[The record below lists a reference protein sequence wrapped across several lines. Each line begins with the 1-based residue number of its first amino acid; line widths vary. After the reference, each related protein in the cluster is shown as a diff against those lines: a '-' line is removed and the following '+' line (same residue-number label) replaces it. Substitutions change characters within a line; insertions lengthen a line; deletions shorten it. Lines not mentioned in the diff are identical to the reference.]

1 LAARGIPLASNQVS
15 FSLLDRRPETSG
27 LLEACRELD
36 VTMIAYSP
44 LTRGLLTG
52 KYSHQHRPGGM
63 RALRGF
69 RASCDSIGR
78 LIDLMGEIGAG
89 HGAKTP
95 A

>member
-1 LAARGIPLASNQVS
+1 
-15 FSLLDRRPETSG
+15 
-27 LLEACRELD
+27 
-36 VTMIAYSP
+36 
-44 LTRGLLTG
+44 
-52 KYSHQHRPGGM
+52 M